1 MGEATRFQPRMKD
14 SVDRVAVVELH
25 ALTELEGVD
34 ATVLGDRRSLGSA
47 AGNGGSG
54 IPIPLH
60 QAVEHAEDD
69 RGALVL
75 LGVIRIDER
84 GLGEVEVHDLL
95 AGSVAATAV
104 LAATAASE
112 SSHSAGS
119 KGATD
124 EGTTTH
130 HGLGK
135 LEISHAILLI
145 MQVHGARRRL
155 STPLV
160 RPGVRTRCLAPLR
173 FAMPLGCSASR
184 DGQYHS
190 ALLHNGVQVFC
201 PIPGIF
207 FSLLE
212 YMQVG
217 RHFSA

>member
-1 MGEATRFQPRMKD
+1 
-14 SVDRVAVVELH
+14 
-25 ALTELEGVD
+25 
-34 ATVLGDRRSLGSA
+34 
-47 AGNGGSG
+47 
-54 IPIPLH
+54 
-60 QAVEHAEDD
+60 
-69 RGALVL
+69 
-75 LGVIRIDER
+75 
-84 GLGEVEVHDLL
+84 
-95 AGSVAATAV
+95 
-104 LAATAASE
+104 
-112 SSHSAGS
+112 
-119 KGATD
+119 
-124 EGTTTH
+124 
-130 HGLGK
+130 
-135 LEISHAILLI
+135 

-173 FAMPLGCSASR
+173 FAMPLGYSASR